1 MAGNIIPAIATTN
14 AVVAG
19 LIVTQAIQ
27 LLANPTQPPKSSY
40 LGKQVPRPLAAYPP
54 TKPNDACAVCRDVY
68 IVFKVDPSKCTLGQF
83 VKEVVGAW
91 LKPGLGTEE
100 DEDFECSVLEG
111 GRILADPDDED
122 NYPRT
127 LADLGIER
135 GRMISI
141 MDEEEKYRPIH
152 FYLCAL

>member
-1 MAGNIIPAIATTN
+1 M
-14 AVVAG
+14 
-19 LIVTQAIQ
+19 
-27 LLANPTQPPKSSY
+27 
-40 LGKQVPRPLAAYPP
+40 
-54 TKPNDACAVCRDVY
+54 
-68 IVFKVDPSKCTLGQF
+68 
-83 VKEVVGAW
+83 
-91 LKPGLGTEE
+91 EE

-122 NYPRT
+122 NHSRT

-135 GRMISI
+135 GKMITI